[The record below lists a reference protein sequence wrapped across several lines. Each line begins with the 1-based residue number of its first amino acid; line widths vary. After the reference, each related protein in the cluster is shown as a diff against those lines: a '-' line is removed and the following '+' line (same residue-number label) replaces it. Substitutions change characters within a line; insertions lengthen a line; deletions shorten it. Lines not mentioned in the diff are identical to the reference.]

1 MNLGNYQMMT
11 ELLEMNKN
19 AVGKQVWN
27 PKEHPH
33 LRDRQRR
40 KSLHRSPRRVLSRGE
55 LGS

>member
-27 PKEHPH
+27 PKDHPH

-40 KSLHRSPRRVLSRGE
+40 KSLHRSPRECLVEGN
-55 LGS
+55 